1 MSSNWKKDLD
11 ESLRIVKNGFLT
23 GDTHTEF
30 RFSSEQDDPNAEVKN
45 ALKKKRLYAFAFVF
59 LLVSGRII
67 GVVEEGIWRLL
78 RIPVHGTTSM
88 LIRYITAFLCTG
100 VMIYA
105 IKKWR
110 SQGRD
115 AKAVYDEKIMAKAV
129 QEMMPGAVLE
139 PDGCMDGTELYMRG
153 VVPYFDNSRGSYLI
167 RYEKNG
173 KACAFSNLMLTRRE
187 KDHNDRYCDKAVFVG
202 QAYMLHYKSNMQ
214 GTVRI
219 MTTTQWMGKER
230 LDGFKKQDMDREEKI
245 ETENEV
251 FNGQFDVYATD
262 AHTAFYVV
270 TPIVMERLL
279 AMKAKY
285 GSFGVA
291 VSGGEIVIALCSGY
305 CLFEPPESY
314 QEIENISV
322 ENSKD
327 EIQQMLLFAQLL
339 EDTVNGRT
347 DSDSTLTN
355 GRR

>member
-78 RIPVHGTTSM
+78 RIPV
-88 LIRYITAFLCTG
+88 
-100 VMIYA
+100 
-105 IKKWR
+105 
-110 SQGRD
+110 
-115 AKAVYDEKIMAKAV
+115 
-129 QEMMPGAVLE
+129 P
-139 PDGCMDGTELYMRG
+139 
-153 VVPYFDNSRGSYLI
+153 
-167 RYEKNG
+167 
-173 KACAFSNLMLTRRE
+173 NLMLTRRE

-285 GSFGVA
+285 GSFGMA

-314 QEIENISV
+314 QKIENISV

>member
-88 LIRYITAFLCTG
+88 LIRY
-100 VMIYA
+100 
-105 IKKWR
+105 
-110 SQGRD
+110 
-115 AKAVYDEKIMAKAV
+115 
-129 QEMMPGAVLE
+129 
-139 PDGCMDGTELYMRG
+139 
-153 VVPYFDNSRGSYLI
+153 
-167 RYEKNG
+167 EKNG

-202 QAYMLHYKSNMQ
+202 QAYMLHYKFNMQ

-219 MTTTQWMGKER
+219 MTTKQWMGKER

-339 EDTVNGRT
+339 EDTINGRT
-347 DSDSTLTN
+347 GSDSTLTN
-355 GRR
+355 GKQ